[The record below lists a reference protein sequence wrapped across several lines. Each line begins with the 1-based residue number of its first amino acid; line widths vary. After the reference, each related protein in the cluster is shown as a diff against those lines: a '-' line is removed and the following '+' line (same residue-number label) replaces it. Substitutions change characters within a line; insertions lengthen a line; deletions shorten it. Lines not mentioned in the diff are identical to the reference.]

1 MLKIV
6 TPIEMQEID
15 RKTIHDYGISQESLM
30 DRAGK
35 AVADAVQFS
44 RTPLVYVFCGK
55 GNNGGDGFV
64 AARYLKSAGLDPKVF
79 ALGSVQ
85 TMKMDILIPYN
96 KMIAAG
102 IQPVFIQSLSELP
115 VESPDIIIDA
125 LLGTGTKGNLES
137 LLLELVT
144 KINHWKT
151 ELGSKVYAVDIPSGL
166 DGESGKPLGTA
177 VVADMTIT
185 MGLPKKG
192 LIFGEGRNFTGALR
206 IADLGFPREL
216 TYGGDVWMI
225 ERNDVRQLLKPRPH
239 DSYKYSFGK
248 VLVIAGSREMTG
260 AAMLTAQSA
269 LRSGAGLVKL
279 AVPESLTSIFQ
290 TTLPEVMTIGVAE
303 TAEGSIAWDA
313 LEKLQGLVEWC
324 NVLAIG
330 PGLSQHEQTV
340 KLVQEISRQ
349 LRKPAVVDADGI
361 YALAG
366 EFELIADIPG
376 DVIFTPHAGEFAML
390 SGVEKEK
397 LLQDRVTSVR
407 THARRLHK
415 TILLKG
421 SPTIIATAT
430 GPAFINITGN
440 PGMATAGSGD
450 VLTGI
455 IAGLMAQGLDSEKA
469 GYAGAFLHGLA
480 GDLAKADKTE
490 EGLIAGDLI
499 DYLPTALKLTKNSEQ

>member
-35 AVADAVQFS
+35 AVADAIKFS
-44 RTPLVYVFCGK
+44 GVPSVYVFCGK

-85 TMKMDILIPYN
+85 NMKMDILIPYN

-102 IQPVFIQSLSELP
+102 VQPVFIQSTTELP
-115 VESPDIIIDA
+115 SESPDIVIDA
-125 LLGTGTKGNLES
+125 LLGTGTKGELES
-137 LLLELVT
+137 LLHELVT
-144 KINHWKT
+144 KINEWKA
-151 ELGSKVYAVDIPSGL
+151 EFGSKVYAVDIPSGL
-166 DGESGKPLGTA
+166 EGESGKALEAA
-177 VVADMTIT
+177 VMADTTIT

-192 LIFGEGRNFTGALR
+192 LIFGEGRNYTGSLR
-206 IADLGFPREL
+206 VADLGFPHEL
-216 TYGGDVWMI
+216 TRGGDVLMI
-225 ERNDVRQLLKPRPH
+225 ESRDIRKLLKPRPH

-248 VLVIAGSREMTG
+248 VLIIAGSREMTG
-260 AAMLTAQSA
+260 AAMLTAKSA

-279 AVPESLTSIFQ
+279 VVPESLASIFQ
-290 TTLPEVMTIGVAE
+290 TALPEVMTIGVIE
-303 TAEGSIAWDA
+303 TPEGSIAWDA
-313 LEKLQGLVEWC
+313 LEKLQGMVEWC

-330 PGLSQHEQTV
+330 PGLSQHEQTI
-340 KLVQEISRQ
+340 KLVQEICRK
-349 LRKPAVVDADGI
+349 LDKPAVIDADGI

-366 EFELIADIPG
+366 EFELVADIPA

-397 LLQDRVTSVR
+397 LVQDRITSVR

-421 SPTIIATAT
+421 SPTIIASAT
-430 GPAFINITGN
+430 GPALINVTGN

-480 GDLAKADKTE
+480 GDLAKIDKTE
-490 EGLIAGDLI
+490 EGVIAGDLI
-499 DYLPTALKLTKNSEQ
+499 DYLPAALKLTKTSGR